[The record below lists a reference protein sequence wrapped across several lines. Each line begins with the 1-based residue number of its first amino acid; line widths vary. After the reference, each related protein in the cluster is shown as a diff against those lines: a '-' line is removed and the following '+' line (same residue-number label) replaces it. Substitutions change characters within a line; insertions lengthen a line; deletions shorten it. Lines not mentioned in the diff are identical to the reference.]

1 MPLDGS
7 YEAAIRAEEGED
19 GSQDTENV
27 RPTELVTQYEESKP
41 QLDEVIA
48 CLNTFVTT
56 DHETPEEKEA
66 ALQAAYE
73 TLDAYL
79 NASNACRPQ
88 VSLETQENVSVPLAA
103 EKTVTENGVRAFG
116 WKYDKSYTRI
126 STNDVAT
133 IQAYAKKEEN
143 TLSSSNQKQMEE
155 KIFIADSGSTYP
167 IIQNLLS

>member
-1 MPLDGS
+1 MPFLDGS

-27 RPTELVTQYEESKP
+27 RPTELVTQYEVSKP
-41 QLDEVIA
+41 QLEEVIA

-79 NASNACRPQ
+79 NASQCLPSAGVIGNAGKRIRAAG
-88 VSLETQENVSVPLAA
+88 SRKDRHRERSAGIWLEV
-103 EKTVTENGVRAFG
+103 
-116 WKYDKSYTRI
+116 
-126 STNDVAT
+126 
-133 IQAYAKKEEN
+133 
-143 TLSSSNQKQMEE
+143 
-155 KIFIADSGSTYP
+155 
-167 IIQNLLS
+167 